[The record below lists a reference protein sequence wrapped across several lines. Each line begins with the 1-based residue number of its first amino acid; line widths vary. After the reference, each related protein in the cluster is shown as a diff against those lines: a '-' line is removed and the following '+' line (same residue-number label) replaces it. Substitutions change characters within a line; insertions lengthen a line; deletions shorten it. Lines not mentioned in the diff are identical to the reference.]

1 MSAKATAWAWS
12 IEGLGM
18 ADKIVLL
25 RLADHANDQG
35 ICWPGKDTL
44 AKVCCASKRTVDAAI
59 ANLETAKLI
68 SVQRRRTEQGKNK
81 SNIYELHLDQGEL
94 FSSAKSA
101 VVQNLQDCKSSNL
114 GVQNLQGEGAN
125 AAPESPIEP
134 KTESIPVGTGK
145 PVEAETSNPK
155 ADLKTAVWSSGV
167 KLLTGQ
173 GMNERKARALLGK
186 VAKQIGND
194 ADVLEVIRLAEG
206 KADAAAFIAA
216 CAFKIRLPT
225 DNRQLWTFRDL
236 IGLPTYYDDLD
247 DCHAEIRQQL
257 REHPE
262 FRAVVEHLAA

>member
-59 ANLETAKLI
+59 ANLEAAKLI

-81 SNIYELHLDQGEL
+81 SNMYELHLDQGDL
-94 FSSAKSA
+94 FSSANSA

-114 GVQNLQGEGAN
+114 GVQNLQGEGA
-125 AAPESPIEP
+125 AFAPESPIEP

-145 PVEAETSNPK
+145 PVEAKTSNPQT
-155 ADLKTAVWSSGV
+155 DLKTAVWSSGV
-167 KLLTGQ
+167 RLLTGQ
-173 GMNERKARALLGK
+173 GMRERQARALLGK
-186 VAKQIGND
+186 VAKQIGSD

-206 KADAAAFIAA
+206 KADAASFLTA

-225 DNRQLWTFRDL
+225 DNRALWSVRDAV
-236 IGLPTYYDDLD
+236 GLPTYYDDLD
-247 DCHAEIRQQL
+247 QCHAEIRQHL
-257 REHPE
+257 HAHPE
-262 FRAVVEHLAA
+262 YRAAVEALVA

>member
-1 MSAKATAWAWS
+1 MSAKASFWAWS
-12 IEGLGM
+12 IDGLNM
-18 ADKIVLL
+18 AEKLVLV

-44 AKVCCASKRTVDAAI
+44 AKVCCMSKRTVDAAI
-59 ANLETAKLI
+59 AGLEAAQLI
-68 SVQRRRTEQGKNK
+68 SVSRRTTEAGKNR
-81 SNIYELHLDQGEL
+81 SNVYELHLDQGEL
-94 FSSAKSA
+94 FSSADSA
-101 VVQNLQDCKSSNL
+101 GVQNPQDCKSSKL
-114 GVQNLQGEGAN
+114 GVQILQGEGAN
-125 AAPESPIEP
+125 PAPESTTES

-155 ADLKTAVWSSGV
+155 TDLKTAVWSSGV

-206 KADAAAFIAA
+206 KADAAAFISA

-262 FRAVVEHLAA
+262 FRAAVEHLAA